1 MRKLYLL
8 ITIFFWVTSSNAE
21 SYIHEHLPEAKKV
34 SSARYSVLIFDVYDA
49 TFYTVSGKPELEPPF
64 ALQLAYLRDFKG
76 EDIADRSAKEM
87 RDQQGVDEITLA
99 DWHSQMRNIF
109 PNVEEG
115 DSITGIYQAKAEC
128 NFYKNKV
135 FIGQVA
141 DDRFC
146 HAFFD
151 IWFGENTSAPKLRKK
166 LLTQTTF
173 SIRPSK
179 EP

>member
-1 MRKLYLL
+1 MRKVYLSL
-8 ITIFFWVTSSNAE
+8 IMLFCASFSNAE
-21 SYIHEHLPEAKKV
+21 SYIQEYFPEAKKV

-49 TFYTVSGKPELEPPF
+49 TFYTISGKPEVKPPF

-76 EDIADRSAKEM
+76 EDIADRSAEEM
-87 RDQQGVDEITLA
+87 RNQQGVDEITLA

-109 PNVEEG
+109 TNVEEG
-115 DSITGIYQAKAEC
+115 DSITGIYQAEAEC

-151 IWFGENTSAPKLRKK
+151 IWFGENTSAPKLRTK
-166 LLTQTTF
+166 LLKPKTLPK
-173 SIRPSK
+173 SGK
-179 EP
+179 

>member
-1 MRKLYLL
+1 MRKIYGVL
-8 ITIFFWVTSSNAE
+8 TILFWLNVAHAE
-21 SYIHEHLPEAKKV
+21 TFIQQYIPGAKAV
-34 SSARYSVLIFDVYDA
+34 SKARYSVLIFDVYDA
-49 TFYTVSGKPELEPPF
+49 TFYTVSGKPEVKPPF

-76 EDIADRSAKEM
+76 EDIADRSAEEM
-87 RDQQGVDEITLA
+87 RSQQGVDELTLA

-128 NFYKNKV
+128 SFYKNKV
-135 FIGQVA
+135 FIGQVV

-151 IWFGENTSAPKLRKK
+151 IWFGENTSAPKLREK

-173 SIRPSK
+173 SIKKSK
-179 EP
+179 